1 MSSQTELAKGFALE
15 SVVINS
21 TRFLDVSGTELL
33 GSVTDVEIFE
43 NLENNYLTGKL
54 ALTDSFRLFDR
65 LDFQGAETITIRV
78 GQSEN
83 PNLPEAIS
91 KDFIVHKIISAKKTN
106 ETTDVIFLNLI
117 EITEFQ
123 SNLININRGYRGSP
137 LTIMKSISEEYLGK
151 SIKDFT
157 SAPTFQDKMKMI
169 IPNLSPLRALSWIKA
184 RLTTDNGLPTY
195 LFSTFQSDELFYTD
209 LNAMLSQ
216 PPINSKKPFLHGSAE
231 DFTEIS
237 NNLKIIPIKTY
248 ALENND
254 DMYSRIREGVVG
266 AKYSHYDSLTGRY
279 KTHKFDIHAD
289 AIPQLEVRAY
299 ERPTPASN
307 FELDNRS
314 IQSYESEHIS
324 KLSQSGAYE
333 DGSKLFKSI
342 DEEVDAE
349 SHNKKSI
356 GKALKS
362 FLIKSPVTIVI
373 DGRGFISGEYH
384 RTVGNTIRI
393 LFLANRPNQTEAKID
408 TKKSGD
414 YIIYAAKHT
423 LSSEK
428 YMLSLQ
434 CVKIASY
441 TEDAIQGIL
450 T

>member
-1 MSSQTELAKGFALE
+1 
-15 SVVINS
+15 
-21 TRFLDVSGTELL
+21 
-33 GSVTDVEIFE
+33 
-43 NLENNYLTGKL
+43 
-54 ALTDSFRLFDR
+54 
-65 LDFQGAETITIRV
+65 
-78 GQSEN
+78 
-83 PNLPEAIS
+83 
-91 KDFIVHKIISAKKTN
+91 
-106 ETTDVIFLNLI
+106 
-117 EITEFQ
+117 
-123 SNLININRGYRGSP
+123 
-137 LTIMKSISEEYLGK
+137 
-151 SIKDFT
+151 
-157 SAPTFQDKMKMI
+157 
-169 IPNLSPLRALSWIKA
+169 
-184 RLTTDNGLPTY
+184 
-195 LFSTFQSDELFYTD
+195 
-209 LNAMLSQ
+209 MLSQ

-342 DEEVDAE
+342 DEEADAE